1 MSATSLIWSFFL
13 IISPFYRWLYMY
25 KERGLE
31 KGLYFSI
38 SYVTGHKH
46 KILKTHSA
54 MKGLSNSKHFTK
66 LKQKWPDGVSATRA
80 HILVSS
86 QSLYLSNI
94 FGYDKSCV
102 KFMESNYYSS
112 NLKMFGGKSLY
123 VLHDFLMKTMYV
135 TVFYTFCI
143 AFVFKVIL
151 FLNQSEVRSIFE
163 HQFTGKQCDQ

>member
-1 MSATSLIWSFFL
+1 MCQINKKLIGQIVQVVCYLAHLSFFL

-66 LKQKWPDGVSATRA
+66 LKQKWPDGVSANRA

-102 KFMESNYYSS
+102 KCMESNYYSS

-123 VLHDFLMKTMYV
+123 VLHDFFNENYV
-135 TVFYTFCI
+135 RYG
-143 AFVFKVIL
+143 IL
-151 FLNQSEVRSIFE
+151 YFLHRI
-163 HQFTGKQCDQ
+163 CL

>member
-1 MSATSLIWSFFL
+1 MIKVVW
-13 IISPFYRWLYMY
+13 
-25 KERGLE
+25 
-31 KGLYFSI
+31 
-38 SYVTGHKH
+38 
-46 KILKTHSA
+46 
-54 MKGLSNSKHFTK
+54 
-66 LKQKWPDGVSATRA
+66 
-80 HILVSS
+80 
-86 QSLYLSNI
+86 
-94 FGYDKSCV
+94 